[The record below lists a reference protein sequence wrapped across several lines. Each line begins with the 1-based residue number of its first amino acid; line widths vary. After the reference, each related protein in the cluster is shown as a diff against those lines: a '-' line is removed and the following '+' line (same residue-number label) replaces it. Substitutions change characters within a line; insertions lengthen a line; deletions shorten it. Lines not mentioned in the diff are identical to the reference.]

1 LVLVNLHAKD
11 ARDAKDVRAAKYV
24 VARARVAADAAL
36 KSNAVDEVKKVLLN
50 KMRVF
55 LYNKEDDNTEMLLF
69 QKLKVHFKHL
79 NTFE

>member
-1 LVLVNLHAKD
+1 MVNLHARD
-11 ARDAKDVRAAKYV
+11 ARDVRAAKYV
-24 VARARVAADAAL
+24 VARARVAADAAAL
-36 KSNAVDEVKKVLLN
+36 KN

-55 LYNKEDDNTEMLLF
+55 LYSKEDDNTEMLLF

>member
-1 LVLVNLHAKD
+1 LVNLHAKD

-24 VARARVAADAAL
+24 VARARVAADAAAL